1 VGPTRASSTTF
12 LIPVVAL
19 LLGVVVRGEQVALL
33 SVVGAAVCL
42 AGAWIMRRQARGR
55 QGLVPTVARMPQTS
69 AKTLVAVADRTITEA
84 TRAC

>member
-1 VGPTRASSTTF
+1 MF

-19 LLGVVVRGEQVALL
+19 LLGVVVRGEHVALL
-33 SVVGAAVCL
+33 SMVGAAVCL
-42 AGAWIMRRQARGR
+42 AGAWIMRRPAPGLP
-55 QGLVPTVARMPQTS
+55 GLVPAVAKMPQTA